1 MWKKLSIIFGIVVV
15 LIILFNNVLMPWY
28 VRHSVLVK
36 VPNVVGLKYEE
47 AKKVL
52 ESAGLELKQGN
63 IRYDE
68 TKPFGQVLEQ
78 MPPPDEMVKYGR
90 RVYVVICG
98 GEQMIEVP
106 KLVGRSLRDAKFVL
120 EQRNLQIGEVVKQF
134 SNEFPE
140 DVIIRQVQQPGSKVK
155 KSTKIDLIVSN
166 GPQVGD
172 IIIPDL
178 IGKKVEEAK
187 KILAEKKLQMGKITY
202 QPSDKPVGVI
212 IDQYP
217 LKDKSAK
224 ENTTVDVIVSK
235 KKSIDVT
242 KIEESLKNEGQEE
255 IDQKRAKEKV
265 KDEKPQQDIKSKD
278 KDTHEPSTDKTKDSK
293 DKYPSEKTP
302 VKEPTKETDTKKK
315 TETPKV
321 PPTTKDKKIP
331 N

>member
-1 MWKKLSIIFGIVVV
+1 MWKKLSIIFGIVVL

-36 VPNVVGLKYEE
+36 VPNIVGLKFDE

-52 ESAGLELKQGN
+52 ESAGLEMKQGN

-68 TKPFGQVLEQ
+68 TKPFGQILEQ
-78 MPPPDEMVKYGR
+78 SPAADEMVKYGR

-120 EQRNLQIGEVVKQF
+120 EQRNLQVGEIVKQF

-140 DVIIRQVQQPGSKVK
+140 DVIIRQIQQPGSKVK

-187 KILAEKKLQMGKITY
+187 KILAEKKLQVGKITY

-217 LKDKSAK
+217 LKDKSAR
-224 ENTTVDVIVSK
+224 ENSAVDIIVSK
-235 KKSIDVT
+235 KKSVDVT

-255 IDQKRAKEKV
+255 LDQKRAKERT
-265 KDEKPQQDIKSKD
+265 KDDKSPQDINSKD
-278 KDTHEPSTDKTKDSK
+278 KDTYDTQTDKSKSTKEK
-293 DKYPSEKTP
+293 HPSEKTP

-315 TETPKV
+315 TETPKS
-321 PPTTKDKKIP
+321 PPTTKDKKNP

>member
-1 MWKKLSIIFGIVVV
+1 MWKKLTIIFGIVIVI
-15 LIILFNNVLMPWY
+15 IILFNNVLMPWY

-68 TKPFGQVLEQ
+68 SKPFGQVLEQ
-78 MPPPDEMVKYGR
+78 TPAPDEMVKYGR

-98 GEQMIEVP
+98 GEQLIEVP
-106 KLVGRSLRDAKFVL
+106 KLVGRSLRDAKFTL
-120 EQRNLQIGEVVKQF
+120 EQRNLQVGEVVKQF

-166 GPQVGD
+166 GPQIGD

-178 IGKKVEEAK
+178 IGKKVDEAK
-187 KILAEKKLQMGKITY
+187 KILAEKKLQLGKITY

-224 ENTTVDVIVSK
+224 ENTAIDVIVSK

-242 KIEESLKNEGQEE
+242 KIEESLKNEGQED
-255 IDQKRAKEKV
+255 IDQKRAKEKD
-265 KDEKPQQDIKSKD
+265 KDEKSQEDVKQKDKDIHNQPIDKSKD
-278 KDTHEPSTDKTKDSK
+278 DK
-293 DKYPSEKTP
+293 DKHPTEKTP
-302 VKEPTKETDTKKK
+302 VKEPKKETDTKKK

-321 PPTTKDKKIP
+321 PPTTKDKK
-331 N
+331 NTN